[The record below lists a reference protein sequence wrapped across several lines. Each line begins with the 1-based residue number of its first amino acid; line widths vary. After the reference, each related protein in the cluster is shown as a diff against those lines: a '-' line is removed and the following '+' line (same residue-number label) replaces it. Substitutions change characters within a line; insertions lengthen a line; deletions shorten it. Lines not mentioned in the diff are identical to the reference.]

1 MKRSHPGPLSSSPK
15 HLKLSQSAFWNRI
28 SSLTSELAQISEQR
42 EAFDKRIRG
51 IKRLVRV
58 PVEKDWILYCCTWWK
73 MIMLYRDSPEK
84 KQKINEMTTLTQQI
98 PNNIEQLYDIL
109 VRINSDKHNMDVQ
122 YMHRLTEIDKM
133 YEYAKKK
140 L

>member
-1 MKRSHPGPLSSSPK
+1 MKRAASTPLSSSPK
-15 HLKLSQSAFWNRI
+15 HLKLSQSALWSRI

-42 EAFDKRIRG
+42 EAFDRRIRG

-109 VRINSDKHNMDVQ
+109 VRINREKHNMDVQ

>member
-1 MKRSHPGPLSSSPK
+1 MKRAASTPLSSSPK
-15 HLKLSQSAFWNRI
+15 HLKLSQSAFWSRI

-42 EAFDKRIRG
+42 EAFDRRIRG

-109 VRINSDKHNMDVQ
+109 VRINREKHNMDVQ

>member
-1 MKRSHPGPLSSSPK
+1 MKRSHPGPLSSSSK

-42 EAFDKRIRG
+42 EAFDRRIQR

-58 PVEKDWILYCCTWWK
+58 PPKKDWILYSCTWWK
-73 MIMLYRDSPEK
+73 MIMLYHDSPEK
-84 KQKINEMTTLTQQI
+84 KQKINEMTTYTQQI
-98 PNNIEQLYDIL
+98 PNNIEELYDIL
-109 VRINSDKHNMDVQ
+109 VLLNSDKHNMDIQ
-122 YMHRLTEIDKM
+122 YMQRLTEIDKM